1 MTATFDPDSPLQSIA
16 ALEQTLVENDAAIK
30 RAGVEIERIETESR
44 AARGR
49 VELSL
54 AALPA
59 VQKRIGRAQAA
70 QEQAVRERA
79 DLERRYTDLLE
90 RESIARSR
98 FQQAEQRVEAYRA
111 VEAFARGSRGASET
125 SGDAERAA
133 RERDAEDRAGRER
146 EAAETRVAELRS
158 ISASVSHERA
168 DVEHHVFAERAVED
182 GVSNDREGAEFERM
196 SHEGEIARAK
206 TAIATFEADVAE
218 RRLEVERLEGDRT
231 ALRDR
236 LQTARR
242 RLEQE
247 ASSRIDALRTAEE
260 RKRLERL
267 EAERVVA
274 VLRAEEEGLAFE
286 RAALERA
293 ERDRVER
300 KRMLERREAYDRA
313 LDERIARKQREQ
325 QVEPGAETGAASDAG
340 TEAETEAEITTI
352 SPLPEAPSSR
362 IFAVPQAGYRPPEKP
377 APLASPRPAAG
388 DESMRGLFGR
398 LGRRRRE
405 PDTAEPPIDVASRIA
420 RDFGLL
426 GERAPAGD
434 ADRAGDETPPP

>member
-16 ALEQTLVENDAAIK
+16 ALEQALVENDAAIK

-59 VQKRIGRAQAA
+59 VQKHLGRARAA

-98 FQQAEQRVEAYRA
+98 FEQAEQRVEAYRA

-125 SGDAERAA
+125 SGDEERAA

-206 TAIATFEADVAE
+206 TAVATFEADVAE

-242 RLEQE
+242 RLEHE

-274 VLRAEEEGLAFE
+274 ALRAEEEGLAFE

-325 QVEPGAETGAASDAG
+325 QVEPGAETGAAS
-340 TEAETEAEITTI
+340 EAETEAESTTI
-352 SPLPEAPSSR
+352 SPLPEAPSAR

-405 PDTAEPPIDVASRIA
+405 PNTAEPPIDVASRIA